1 MNLTILITVWLILD
15 QSNVIFDQSKITWR
29 VFKNPLAFHMF
40 ITFSTF
46 SKAVLS
52 LFNWLRSQFNFLLFS
67 LEFFARFLSSKVDK
81 TFLPLLFHLFSCFMH
96 FGDNFKPMKFWDF
109 CWFKL
114 FLWKLINGFLLWD
127 NIKVIFVI

>member
-1 MNLTILITVWLILD
+1 MNLTILIAARLILD

-29 VFKNPLAFHMF
+29 IFKNPLAFHMF

-46 SKAVLS
+46 SKAILS
-52 LFNWLRSQFNFLLFS
+52 LFDWLRSQFNFLLFS
-67 LEFFARFLSSKVDK
+67 LEFFLRFLSFKAGK
-81 TFLPLLFHLFSCFMH
+81 TFLSLLFHLFSCFMH
-96 FGDNFKPMKFWDF
+96 FGDNFEPMKFWDF

-127 NIKVIFVI
+127 NIKVSFLI